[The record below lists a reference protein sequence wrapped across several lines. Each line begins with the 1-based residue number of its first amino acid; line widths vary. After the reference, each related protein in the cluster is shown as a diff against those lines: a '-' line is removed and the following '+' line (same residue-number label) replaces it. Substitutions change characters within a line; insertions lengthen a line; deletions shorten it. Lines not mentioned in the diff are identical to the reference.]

1 MEYPFVYHVLLEV
14 QCLCCIRREI
24 VVCLVC
30 DARDEKQ
37 KRMHLVRLLT
47 NFLFKEDRQTRRTEK
62 ANEEKGS

>member
-1 MEYPFVYHVLLEV
+1 
-14 QCLCCIRREI
+14 
-24 VVCLVC
+24 LVC